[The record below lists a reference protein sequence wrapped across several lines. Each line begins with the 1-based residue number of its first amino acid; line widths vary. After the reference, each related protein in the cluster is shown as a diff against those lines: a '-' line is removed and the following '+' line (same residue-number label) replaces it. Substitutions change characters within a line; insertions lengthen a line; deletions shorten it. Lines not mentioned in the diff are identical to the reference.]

1 MVHRMVS
8 RPRIKSFITAL
19 CLHLIAAMVI
29 GYFGIHAYTG
39 DRGLKARKNLDQRIA
54 ELTAELAS
62 TKAERE
68 GWQRRVELLR
78 SERLD
83 PDLLDERARALLD
96 YVDRRD
102 LVIIVGAR

>member
-1 MVHRMVS
+1 MVS

-19 CLHLIAAMVI
+19 CLHLTAAIVI

-39 DRGLKARKNLDQRIA
+39 DRGLKARKDLDQHIA
-54 ELTAELAS
+54 ELTAELAT

-68 GWQRRVELLR
+68 GWLRRVELLR
-78 SERLD
+78 SGRLD
-83 PDLLDERARALLD
+83 PDLLEERARALLN

>member
-1 MVHRMVS
+1 MVS
-8 RPRIKSFITAL
+8 RPRLRSFLTAL
-19 CLHLIAAMVI
+19 CLHLTAAIVI

-39 DRGLKARKNLDQRIA
+39 DRGLKARKDLDQHIA
-54 ELTAELAS
+54 ELTAELAA

-78 SERLD
+78 SGRLD
-83 PDLLDERARALLD
+83 PDLLEERARALLN
-96 YVDRRD
+96 YADRRD

>member
-1 MVHRMVS
+1 MVS

-19 CLHLIAAMVI
+19 CLHLTAAIVI

-39 DRGLKARKNLDQRIA
+39 DRGLKARKDLDQHIA
-54 ELTAELAS
+54 ELTAELAA

-78 SERLD
+78 SGRLD
-83 PDLLDERARALLD
+83 PDLLEERARALLN
-96 YVDRRD
+96 YADRRD

>member
-8 RPRIKSFITAL
+8 RPHIKSFITAL
-19 CLHLIAAMVI
+19 CLHLIAAIVI
-29 GYFGIHAYTG
+29 GYFGNHAYTG

-54 ELTAELAS
+54 ELTSELGA